1 MLLAID
7 IGNTNIVSGVYDGDQ
22 LTASFRIGT
31 NREQTQ
37 DEYGMFFHLCL
48 SMNQIERENITD
60 IIISSVVPPLMHT
73 IPAMC
78 ERYFGLTPLIV
89 DYQTDI
95 GIKNGYGI
103 PSEVGADRLVNAAA
117 GFKKYG
123 GPLILVDIGTAVT
136 FDVVSE
142 DGVYLG
148 GAIAPGIGISAE
160 ALFLRASK
168 LPKIELS
175 KPVHAIGKT
184 TVESMQSGMVL
195 GYIGL
200 VDRLLEEIMAEL
212 GTTKENTTIVSTG
225 GYAQLIA
232 MESRFID
239 HTDTTMTLE
248 GLYLIYERNKK
259 RQ

>member
-7 IGNTNIVSGVYDGDQ
+7 IGNTNIVSGVYRDGE
-22 LTASFRIGT
+22 LIASFRIGT
-31 NREQTQ
+31 DREQTQ
-37 DEYGMFFHLCL
+37 DEYGMFFHMCL
-48 SMNQIERENITD
+48 DMNGIGRKDITD

-73 IPAMC
+73 IPVMC
-78 ERYFGLTPLIV
+78 ERYFDLTPLIV
-89 DYQTDI
+89 DYETDT

-117 GFKKYG
+117 GYKKYG

-136 FDVVSE
+136 FDVISE

-175 KPVHAIGKT
+175 KPAHAIGKT

-200 VDRLLEEIMAEL
+200 VDRVIEEIMAEL
-212 GTTKENTTIVSTG
+212 GTNDENTTIVSTG

-232 MESRFID
+232 MESRYIR
-239 HTDTTMTLE
+239 HTDTTVTLE
-248 GLYLIYERNKK
+248 GLYLIHERNK
-259 RQ
+259 R

>member
-7 IGNTNIVSGVYDGDQ
+7 IGNTNIVSGVYDDER
-22 LTASFRIGT
+22 LIASFRIGT
-31 NREQTQ
+31 DREQTQ
-37 DEYGMFFHLCL
+37 DEYGMFFHMCL
-48 SMNQIERENITD
+48 DMNGIRREQITD

-73 IPAMC
+73 IPVMC
-78 ERYFGLTPLIV
+78 ERYFKVTPLVV
-89 DYQTDI
+89 DYLTDI
-95 GIKNGYGI
+95 GIQNGYGI

-117 GFKKYG
+117 GFHKYG

-136 FDVVSE
+136 FDVITK

-160 ALFLRASK
+160 ALFMRASK

-175 KPVHAIGKT
+175 KPTRAIGRT
-184 TVESMQSGMVL
+184 TVESMQSGTVL

-200 VDRLLEEIMAEL
+200 VDRVLEEIMAEL
-212 GTTKENTTIVSTG
+212 GTTKEDTTIVSTG

-232 MESRFID
+232 MESRYIN

-248 GLYLIYERNKK
+248 GLYLIHERNKK
-259 RQ
+259 H